1 MQKHRVMLILLIC
14 VSCLTAAAAA
24 KDFSLIEQILRKVDE
39 QSSFPDTDL
48 SAVMTMIIEDP
59 EQGLEKIVVR
69 HFRRDDGERF
79 LLLIE
84 EPRTQR
90 GQGYLLEGDN
100 LWFYDP
106 SSRKFAH
113 TSLKESFQGTD
124 ARNADFSQWSYATS
138 YKVVD
143 YTEGTLGNFP
153 VYIVDLEAVDDTVP
167 YPYAKLWITTENHL
181 VLRTQEFSLNKRLMR
196 SGLFPS
202 YARVEN
208 GVIPTQMIFI
218 DELVE
223 GKKTQITL
231 SEISTAKLPDN
242 VFTKAFLERANR

>member
-1 MQKHRVMLILLIC
+1 MRKHKALLVLLILAC
-14 VSCLTAAAAA
+14 CWTAAAAE
-24 KDFSLIEQILRKVDE
+24 KDMSIIEDILRKVDE
-39 QSSFPDTDL
+39 QSSFPETDL
-48 SAVMTMIIEDP
+48 SAVLTMIIEDP
-59 EQGLEKIVVR
+59 EEGLEKIVVR

-124 ARNADFSQWSYATS
+124 ARNADFSQWSYSSS

-143 YTEGTLGNFP
+143 YTEDVLGNFS
-153 VYIVDLEAVDDTVP
+153 VYVVDLEAVDDTVP
-167 YPYAKLWITTENHL
+167 YPYAKLWITKDSNL

-196 SGLFPS
+196 SGLFP
-202 YARVEN
+202 
-208 GVIPTQMIFI
+208 
-218 DELVE
+218 LH
-223 GKKTQITL
+223 
-231 SEISTAKLPDN
+231 
-242 VFTKAFLERANR
+242 